1 MTHSIFLIQGCG
13 GEGHPEDVEGVQDE
27 EAAQGEA
34 QEEAQKEALNSGIG
48 TQLFTHDII

>member
-1 MTHSIFLIQGCG
+1 MHFISSFLIQGCG

-34 QEEAQKEALNSGIG
+34 QEEAQKEALNRCCRSSASHI
-48 TQLFTHDII
+48 